1 MKKWGYGNQKLNGL
15 VKFDWGLVISRY
27 QNIYKKLLTIL
38 VVPSKS
44 IFCASFT
51 QNLWF
56 VKLSFEM
63 SSSNFL

>member
-38 VVPSKS
+38 VVPSKA
-44 IFCASFT
+44 IFCASST